1 MAKAINDQLQEL
13 AALWVD
19 ASPESFERISLLCGE
34 MEQAAATGAVEQR
47 VDQGVDRVLLRRAE
61 LLAIKAEKRLA
72 ECLTILTRT
81 GSYSTAGALEV
92 SERVATSGWEG

>member
-1 MAKAINDQLQEL
+1 MADGINDQLQEL

-19 ASPESFERISLLCGE
+19 ASPESFERISLLCGQ
-34 MEQAAATGAVEQR
+34 MEQAAAIGEA
-47 VDQGVDRVLLRRAE
+47 DQGVDRVLLRRAE

-72 ECLTILTRT
+72 ECLSILTRT
-81 GSYSTAGALEV
+81 GSYSTAGSLEV